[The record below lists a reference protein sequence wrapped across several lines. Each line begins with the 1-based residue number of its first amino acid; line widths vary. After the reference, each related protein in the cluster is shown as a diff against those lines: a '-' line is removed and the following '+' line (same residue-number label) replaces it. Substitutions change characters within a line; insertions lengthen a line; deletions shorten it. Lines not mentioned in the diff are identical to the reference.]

1 MSIKSKNW
9 GRIIQ
14 PVSHLQNKFGF
25 KNQVQTLRLRVLNF
39 MRVPLVLQLIL
50 EDKMYSTAYI

>member
-14 PVSHLQNKFGF
+14 SVSHLQNKFGF